1 MLTLGLSFDFHDA
14 AAALVGDQGVI
25 AAAQEERF
33 SRRKN
38 DPQLPRAAVEY
49 CLAQAGASPS
59 DLDDVVFYENSL
71 LKFDR
76 ILRHSLVGLP
86 ATRNYLAATIRSW
99 INKGKL
105 HVGDRIADELG
116 LPRNRIRF
124 VRHHHSHAAS
134 AYFCSP
140 FEAATVVT
148 LDGVGEYES
157 ATLSVGQGNRLKRI
171 AALKL
176 PHSIG
181 LFYSAITAFLGF
193 EVNEGEYKVMG
204 MAGFGEP
211 KHYALMRG
219 WFDLRPDGW
228 FRVEQRLFNFTT
240 PVDVPYTS
248 ALVEALGPPRQPE
261 SPFRLDPRSDAEDER
276 QIVASSRHYADIA
289 ASAQK
294 VTEEVILHVVQKA
307 VARTGLRN
315 VCLAGGVA
323 LNSLANGRIK
333 NELGL
338 PLYVQPAAGDAGG
351 SLGAALY
358 WRHCVRGQRQRNPL
372 EHAYWGKSCG
382 PPELQAALDKAYCH
396 EQEALTND
404 EQLFAQVAKL
414 LQQGA
419 VVGWL
424 NGRVEWGPRALGG
437 RSILGNPMLP
447 DMKQIMNEKI
457 KFREPFRP
465 FAPAVLEERAAEFF
479 ELGSVHGPTDPLYF
493 MLAICRVRPEKQAI
507 LPAITHSDGTA
518 RVQLVSKKT
527 NPRFYG
533 LIEAFGRLTGVPVIL
548 NTSFNLRGE
557 PIVNTPLDAL
567 KTFEWSDM
575 DCLVLENHLIRKS
588 L

>member
-33 SRRKN
+33 SRKKN
-38 DPQLPRAAVEY
+38 DPQLPRSAVEY
-49 CLAQAGASPS
+49 CLAKAGIQPC
-59 DLDDVVFYENSL
+59 DLDDVVFYESPL

-76 ILRHSLVGLP
+76 ILRHSIGGLP
-86 ATRNYLAATIRSW
+86 TTRKYLVDTVRAW
-99 INKGKL
+99 VNKGKL
-105 HVGDRIADELG
+105 HVGDRIASDLG
-116 LPRNRIRF
+116 LPRDRVRF
-124 VRHHHSHAAS
+124 VRHHYSHAAS

-140 FEAATVVT
+140 FDQATVVT

-157 ATLSVGQGNRLKRI
+157 ATLSIGRGNQLKRI

-211 KHYALMRG
+211 KHYDLMRS
-219 WFDLRPDGW
+219 WFHLRSDGW
-228 FRVEQRLFNFTT
+228 FRVQQRYFNFTT
-240 PVDVPYTS
+240 PIDVPYTTN
-248 ALVEALGPPRQPE
+248 LIEALGPPRPPE
-261 SPFRLDPRSDAEDER
+261 SPFRIEPKDAGQAER
-276 QIVASSRHYADIA
+276 QVAAVSRHYADIA

-294 VTEEVILHVVQKA
+294 VTEEVILHVVHKA
-307 VARTGLRN
+307 VERTGVRN

-333 NELGL
+333 HELGL

-358 WRHCVRGQRQRNPL
+358 WRHCVRGDRQRKPL
-372 EHAYWGKSCG
+372 DHAYLGKSFG
-382 PPELQAALDKAYCH
+382 HTDLQAALDKAYCH
-396 EQEALTND
+396 EQSSPADDQL
-404 EQLFAQVAKL
+404 LFAEVASL
-414 LQQGA
+414 LRDGA

-424 NGRVEWGPRALGG
+424 NGRLEWGPRALGG

-479 ELGSVHGPTDPLYF
+479 ELGAVHGPTDPLYF
-493 MLAICRVRPEKQAI
+493 MLAICRVRQDKRTL
-507 LPAITHSDGTA
+507 LPAITHADGTA
-518 RVQLVSKKT
+518 RVQLVSRRS

-588 L
+588 M